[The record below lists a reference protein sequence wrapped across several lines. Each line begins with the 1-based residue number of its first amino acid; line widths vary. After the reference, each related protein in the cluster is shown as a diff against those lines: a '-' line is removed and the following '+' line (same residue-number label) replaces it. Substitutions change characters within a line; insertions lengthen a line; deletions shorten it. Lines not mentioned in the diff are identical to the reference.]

1 MVQCTLSEKA
11 LKLKDFGAQGGCIIV
26 AKVSR
31 RKRTID
37 IFGIGRVS
45 IVQGK
50 SVHGSGQEC
59 PWFRERVSMVQG
71 KKDRILI
78 ILYPACTGILI
89 NLILPV
95 HSPDNQ
101 IRLESC
107 MIQNLTYGSA
117 RGAQQ

>member
-1 MVQCTLSEKA
+1 M
-11 LKLKDFGAQGGCIIV
+11 
-26 AKVSR
+26 
-31 RKRTID
+31 
-37 IFGIGRVS
+37 
-45 IVQGK
+45 VQGK

-71 KKDRILI
+71 KKDRILIIINLSVHNPDNRLFWLYTILI